1 MQISTLLR
9 FLLPGKHPKWPR
21 QKGLL
26 QTRRVSTGTL
36 VSSARF
42 PESLDP
48 KSQQLDRW
56 ECPSFSD
63 FEFLLQIC
71 LKNSNVPPRR
81 ACYQPAGPQSSR
93 GHSGVQGKDGLGHL
107 GGGVRTQP
115 CGKQGEGGELDLPGI
130 TREGSQTSK
139 PQPWCPA
146 RFSFHPD
153 PRPCLSISLIC
164 SVSHRPSPCCV
175 LQTA

>member
-1 MQISTLLR
+1 MQISTLLL

-26 QTRRVSTGTL
+26 QTCRVSTGTI
-36 VSSARF
+36 VSSARS

-48 KSQQLDRW
+48 KSQQLNRW
-56 ECPSFSD
+56 KCPLFFWFWVSSPNL
-63 FEFLLQIC
+63 FEKLQC
-71 LKNSNVPPRR
+71 SSQKGPL
-81 ACYQPAGPQSSR
+81 PASWSPEFTGALRCP
-93 GHSGVQGKDGLGHL
+93 GKDGLGHL

-115 CGKQGEGGELDLPGI
+115 CGERRESGELDLPGI
-130 TREGSQTSK
+130 TREGSQTGK
-139 PQPWCPA
+139 PQPWRPA

-153 PRPCLSISLIC
+153 PTPCLSISLIC
-164 SVSHRPSPCCV
+164 AVSHRPSPCCV